1 MQPHES
7 PLFNAR
13 LLLAEDNSVNQDIAA
28 RVLEHLGCRVVTA
41 KNGTVAERL
50 LAQER
55 FDLVLMDCEMPELD
69 GFEVTRRFRLS
80 ERAAAQSEGRTGFA
94 RTPVVALTAH
104 AADEGRQKCL
114 AAGMDDLLT
123 KPYKKA
129 QLCETL
135 RRWIGDLERPA
146 VTAQRSGIDGSPDA
160 RPVARAAPDNPAIDR
175 SVLDDFLQS
184 QGEPGFALLG
194 HLLRH
199 FAETAPSTV
208 AALREKYQARLPEDI
223 WRLAHG
229 LRSGATALGVR
240 QLSIRL
246 SDIEKNARTQSL
258 ETLEPMLA
266 LLERDLDAALES
278 ISILIG
284 EFDARA
290 R

>member
-41 KNGTVAERL
+41 ENGAVAERL
-50 LAQER
+50 LTQEK

-80 ERAAAQSEGRTGFA
+80 ERAAAQSEGRTDFT

-135 RRWIGDLERPA
+135 RRWIGDLETPA
-146 VTAQRSGIDGSPDA
+146 GPAQSSSA
-160 RPVARAAPDNPAIDR
+160 RPETRALAQATQDSPAIDR
-175 SVLDDFLQS
+175 AILDDFLDS
-184 QGEPGFALLG
+184 QGEAGFALVRR
-194 HLLRH
+194 LLLH
-199 FAETAPSTV
+199 FADTAPSV
-208 AALREKYQARLPEDI
+208 VVALREKHQARLPEDI

-229 LRSGATALGVR
+229 LRSSATALGAR
-240 QLSIRL
+240 QLSVRL
-246 SDIEKNARTQSL
+246 SGIEKSTRTQSL
-258 ETLEPMLA
+258 ETLEPMLT
-266 LLERDLDAALES
+266 LLERDLDVALKS
-278 ISILIG
+278 MNSLIG